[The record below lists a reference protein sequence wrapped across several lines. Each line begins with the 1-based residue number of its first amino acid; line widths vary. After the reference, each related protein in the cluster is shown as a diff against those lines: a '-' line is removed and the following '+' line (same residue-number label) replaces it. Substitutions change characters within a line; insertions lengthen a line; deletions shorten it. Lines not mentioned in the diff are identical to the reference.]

1 MPANERTSSDLPA
14 SDRPCPDALSE
25 NGQEAGASSGL
36 TVLLIDDNA
45 SVAESIALAVRL
57 SGHRID
63 AAATPEEALSR
74 LAAGRYDVV
83 LLDMNYAAGRTDG
96 AEGLALLARIL
107 SDDPGTAVVVIT
119 AHSGVRIAV
128 EAMRAGARDFI
139 MKPWRNADL
148 LARIATAARART
160 PVAVVPQPMATEPA
174 RLLGDSAAMAALRDL
189 IRRIGPTRAGVVVT
203 GPAGSGRALTA
214 AALHA
219 ASADA
224 GTAMPVIDLRD
235 DAAWGRLVD
244 TSTILLRHPDRL
256 GEVAQ
261 ARLLA
266 HLPATTRCIAIA
278 DSANGILPALARRIA
293 TVEIAVPPL
302 AARGDDAL
310 LLARHF
316 LRIAA
321 ARHGRPVPTLT
332 PAAEA
337 RILRGPWP
345 DEVRGLAAA
354 IERAVLLGDGG
365 TIDTALLAPETAA
378 MVAADAPARF
388 DLDENERA
396 VIEAALREHRHN
408 VSHAAAALG
417 LSRGALYRRMA
428 RHGL

>member
-1 MPANERTSSDLPA
+1 MDS
-14 SDRPCPDALSE
+14 LSE
-25 NGQEAGASSGL
+25 NGQSAAPSSTL
-36 TVLLIDDNA
+36 SVLLIDDNA

-57 SGHRID
+57 GRHRID
-63 AAATPEEALSR
+63 CACGPEEALSR
-74 LAAGRYDVV
+74 LAGTRYDVI
-83 LLDMNYAAGRTDG
+83 LLDMNYGANRTDG

-107 SDDPGTAVVVIT
+107 SDDPGAAVVVIT

-148 LARIATAARART
+148 LARLAAAPRAVAAAAAPA
-160 PVAVVPQPMATEPA
+160 PVEPA
-174 RLLGDSAAMAALRDL
+174 RLLGDSPAIERLRALV
-189 IRRIGPTRAGVVVT
+189 RRIGPTEAGVVVT

-219 ASADA
+219 ASPHA
-224 GTAMPVIDLRD
+224 GAAMPVIDLRD
-235 DAAWGRLVD
+235 DAAGGAIDGSAPTL
-244 TSTILLRHPDRL
+244 LLRHPDRL

-266 HLPATTRCIAIA
+266 RIAPATRCIAIA
-278 DSANGILPALARRIA
+278 DDAGAILPALARRIA

-302 AARGDDAL
+302 AQREGDAL

-316 LRIAA
+316 ARLAA
-321 ARHGRPVPTLT
+321 ARYGRPVPAFTA
-332 PAAEA
+332 AAEA
-337 RILRGPWP
+337 RILSGPWA
-345 DEVRGLAAA
+345 DEVRGLSAAV
-354 IERAVLLGDGG
+354 ERAILLGEGEVIDATLLG
-365 TIDTALLAPETAA
+365 TLPVTAA
-378 MVAADAPARF
+378 VEAPAARF

-396 VIEAALREHRHN
+396 VIEAALLEHRHN

>member
-1 MPANERTSSDLPA
+1 MSA
-14 SDRPCPDALSE
+14 
-25 NGQEAGASSGL
+25 NGQSDSASSGL
-36 TVLLIDDNA
+36 NVLLIDDYA

-63 AAATPEEALSR
+63 TAATPEEALSR
-74 LAAGRYDVV
+74 LAAARYDVV

-107 SDDPGTAVVVIT
+107 SDDPAAAVVVIT

-160 PVAVVPQPMATEPA
+160 PVAAVPQPMAAEPA

-224 GTAMPVIDLRD
+224 GAAMPVIDLRD

-244 TSTILLRHPDRL
+244 TSTIILRHPDRL

-266 HLPATTRCIAIA
+266 HVPATTRCIAIA

-316 LRIAA
+316 LRMAA
-321 ARHGRPVPTLT
+321 ALHGRPVPTLT

-365 TIDTALLAPETAA
+365 AIDTALLAPETAA

>member
-1 MPANERTSSDLPA
+1 
-14 SDRPCPDALSE
+14 
-25 NGQEAGASSGL
+25 
-36 TVLLIDDNA
+36 
-45 SVAESIALAVRL
+45 
-57 SGHRID
+57 
-63 AAATPEEALSR
+63 
-74 LAAGRYDVV
+74 
-83 LLDMNYAAGRTDG
+83 
-96 AEGLALLARIL
+96 
-107 SDDPGTAVVVIT
+107 
-119 AHSGVRIAV
+119 
-128 EAMRAGARDFI
+128 MRAGARDFI

-148 LARIATAARART
+148 LARIANAARAQV
-160 PVAVVPQPMATEPA
+160 PVAATPQPVTAEPA
-174 RLLGDSAAMAALRDL
+174 RLLGDSAAMATLRDL

-203 GPAGSGRALTA
+203 GPAGSGRSLTA

-224 GTAMPVIDLRD
+224 GVAMPVIDLRD
-235 DAAWGRLVD
+235 DTAWSQIVD

-256 GEVAQ
+256 GEVGQ

-266 HLPATTRCIAIA
+266 RLPADTRCIAIA
-278 DSANGILPALARRIA
+278 DSASGILPALARRIA

-302 AARGDDAL
+302 TTRGDDAL

-316 LRIAA
+316 LRMAA
-321 ARHGRPVPTLT
+321 ARHGRAVPAFT

-345 DEVRGLAAA
+345 DEVRGLAVA
-354 IERAVLLGDGG
+354 IERAVLLGDG
-365 TIDTALLAPETAA
+365 TIDTALLAPEPVAV
-378 MVAADAPARF
+378 VAADAPVRF

>member
-1 MPANERTSSDLPA
+1 M
-14 SDRPCPDALSE
+14 
-25 NGQEAGASSGL
+25 
-36 TVLLIDDNA
+36 LLIDDNA

-57 SGHRID
+57 GGHRID

-74 LAAGRYDVV
+74 LAADRYDVV
-83 LLDMNYAAGRTDG
+83 LLDMNYGAGRTDG
-96 AEGLALLARIL
+96 AEGLALLARIR
-107 SDDPGTAVVVIT
+107 SDDPGAAVLVIT

-148 LARIATAARART
+148 LARIAAAARAQG
-160 PVAVVPQPMATEPA
+160 PVAAPPPPVAAEPA
-174 RLLGDSAAMAALRDL
+174 RLLGDSAAMTDLRDL
-189 IRRIGPTRAGVVVT
+189 IRRIGPTRAGVAVT
-203 GPAGSGRALTA
+203 GPAGSGRGLTA

-224 GTAMPVIDLRD
+224 ASAMPVIDLRD
-235 DAAWGRLVD
+235 DAAWAAIDRDAPTL
-244 TSTILLRHPDRL
+244 LLRHPDRL

-266 HLPATTRCIAIA
+266 RLPADTRCIAIA
-278 DSANGILPALARRIA
+278 DSAAAILPALARRIA
-293 TVEIAVPPL
+293 TVAVTVPSL
-302 AARGDDAL
+302 ARREGDAL

-321 ARHGRPVPTLT
+321 ARHGRRAAGFT

-354 IERAVLLGDGG
+354 VERAVLLGDGDA
-365 TIDTALLAPETAA
+365 IDAALLAPDP
-378 MVAADAPARF
+378 VAAVATEPPARF

-408 VSHAAAALG
+408 VSHAAMALG

>member
-1 MPANERTSSDLPA
+1 MAGG
-14 SDRPCPDALSE
+14 DRPCPDALSE

-36 TVLLIDDNA
+36 NVLLIDDNA
-45 SVAESIALAVRL
+45 SIAESIALAVRL
-57 SGHRID
+57 GGHRID
-63 AAATPEEALSR
+63 SAATPEEALSR
-74 LAAGRYDVV
+74 LATARYDVV

-96 AEGLALLARIL
+96 AEGLKLLARIL
-107 SDDPGTAVVVIT
+107 SDDPAAAVMVIT

-148 LARIATAARART
+148 LARITAAARAQVPVVAAT
-160 PVAVVPQPMATEPA
+160 PQPVAAEPA

-203 GPAGSGRALTA
+203 GPSGSGRGLTA

-219 ASADA
+219 ASADTGA
-224 GTAMPVIDLRD
+224 AMPVIDLRD
-235 DAAWGRLVD
+235 DTAWSQIVD

-266 HLPATTRCIAIA
+266 RLPADTRCIAIA
-278 DSANGILPALARRIA
+278 DSAGSILPALARRIA

-302 AARGDDAL
+302 ATRGDDAL
-310 LLARHF
+310 LLARHL
-316 LRIAA
+316 LRMAA
-321 ARHGRPVPTLT
+321 ARHGRPVPALT

-354 IERAVLLGDGG
+354 IERAVLLGDG
-365 TIDTALLAPETAA
+365 TIDTALLAPET
-378 MVAADAPARF
+378 VAVVATDAPARF

>member
-1 MPANERTSSDLPA
+1 MDS
-14 SDRPCPDALSE
+14 LSE
-25 NGQEAGASSGL
+25 NGQSAAPSSAL
-36 TVLLIDDNA
+36 SVLLIDDNA

-57 SGHRID
+57 GRHRID
-63 AAATPEEALSR
+63 CACGPEEALSR
-74 LAAGRYDVV
+74 LAGTRYDVI
-83 LLDMNYAAGRTDG
+83 LLDMNYGANRTDG

-107 SDDPGTAVVVIT
+107 SDDPGAAVVVIT

-148 LARIATAARART
+148 LARIAAAAAPRAVAPAT
-160 PVAVVPQPMATEPA
+160 PAPLEPA
-174 RLLGDSAAMAALRDL
+174 RLLGDSPAIERLRALV
-189 IRRIGPTRAGVVVT
+189 RRIGPTEAGAVVT
-203 GPAGSGRALTA
+203 GPAGSGRGLTA

-219 ASADA
+219 ASPHA
-224 GTAMPVIDLRD
+224 GAAMPAIDLRD
-235 DAAWGRLVD
+235 DAAWGAIDGSAPTL
-244 TSTILLRHPDRL
+244 LLRHPDRL

-266 HLPATTRCIAIA
+266 RIAPATRCIAIA
-278 DSANGILPALARRIA
+278 DDAGAILPALGRRIA

-302 AARGDDAL
+302 AQREGDAL

-316 LRIAA
+316 ARLAA
-321 ARHGRPVPTLT
+321 ARYGRRVPAFTA
-332 PAAEA
+332 AAEA
-337 RILRGPWP
+337 RILSGPWA
-345 DEVRGLAAA
+345 DEVRGLSAAV
-354 IERAVLLGDGG
+354 ERAILLGEGEVIDATLLG
-365 TIDTALLAPETAA
+365 TLPVTAA
-378 MVAADAPARF
+378 VEAPAARF

-396 VIEAALREHRHN
+396 VIEAALLEHRHN

>member
-1 MPANERTSSDLPA
+1 M
-14 SDRPCPDALSE
+14 
-25 NGQEAGASSGL
+25 
-36 TVLLIDDNA
+36 LLIDDNA
-45 SVAESIALAVRL
+45 SIAESIALAVRL
-57 SGHRID
+57 GGHRID

-74 LAAGRYDVV
+74 LAAARYDVV

-96 AEGLALLARIL
+96 AEGLKLLARIL
-107 SDDPGTAVVVIT
+107 SDDPAAAVVVIT

-148 LARIATAARART
+148 LARIAAAARAQV
-160 PVAVVPQPMATEPA
+160 PVAAPVPQTVAAEPA
-174 RLLGDSAAMAALRDL
+174 RLLGDSAAMMALRDL

-203 GPAGSGRALTA
+203 GPAGSGRGLTA
-214 AALHA
+214 QALHA

-224 GTAMPVIDLRD
+224 ATAMPVIDLRD
-235 DAAWGRLVD
+235 DTAWDRLVD

-266 HLPATTRCIAIA
+266 RFPADTRCIAIA
-278 DSANGILPALARRIA
+278 DSAAAILPALARRIA
-293 TVEIAVPPL
+293 TVEIAVPLL

-316 LRIAA
+316 LRMAA

-332 PAAEA
+332 PAAEV
-337 RILRGPWP
+337 RILRGDWP

-354 IERAVLLGDGG
+354 IERAVLLGDGD
-365 TIDTALLAPETAA
+365 TIDMALLAPET
-378 MVAADAPARF
+378 VAVVATEASPRF
-388 DLDENERA
+388 DLEENERA

>member
-1 MPANERTSSDLPA
+1 MTERYSSDGA
-14 SDRPCPDALSE
+14 TGDRPCPDALST
-25 NGQEAGASSGL
+25 NGQSDGASSGL
-36 TVLLIDDNA
+36 NVLLIDDNA
-45 SVAESIALAVRL
+45 SIAESIALAVRL
-57 SGHRID
+57 GGHRID
-63 AAATPEEALSR
+63 CATTPEEALSR

-107 SDDPGTAVVVIT
+107 SDDPAAAVVVIT

-148 LARIATAARART
+148 LARIAAAARAHVPAAAPQ
-160 PVAVVPQPMATEPA
+160 PVAAEPA
-174 RLLGDSAAMAALRDL
+174 RLLGDSAAMMHLRDL

-203 GPAGSGRALTA
+203 GPPGSGRSLTA

-224 GTAMPVIDLRD
+224 GAAMATIDLRD
-235 DAAWGRLVD
+235 DAAWSRLVD
-244 TSTILLRHPDRL
+244 TSTILLRHADRL

-266 HLPATTRCIAIA
+266 QLPADTRCIAIA
-278 DSANGILPALARRIA
+278 DSAGGILPALARRIA

-302 AARGDDAL
+302 AARDGDAL

-316 LRIAA
+316 LRTAA
-321 ARHGRPVPTLT
+321 ARHGRPVPALT

-337 RILRGPWP
+337 RILRGPWA
-345 DEVRGLAAA
+345 DEVRGLSAA

-365 TIDTALLAPETAA
+365 TIDTALLAPEAVPVTAP
-378 MVAADAPARF
+378 DAPARF

>member
-1 MPANERTSSDLPA
+1 MPIDERYSSDGPT

-25 NGQEAGASSGL
+25 NGQAPGTSSGL
-36 TVLLIDDNA
+36 NVLLIDDNA
-45 SVAESIALAVRL
+45 SIAESIALAVRL
-57 SGHRID
+57 GGHRID
-63 AAATPEEALSR
+63 SAATPEEALSR
-74 LAAGRYDVV
+74 LAAQRYDVV

-107 SDDPGTAVVVIT
+107 SDDPAAAVVVIT

-148 LARIATAARART
+148 LARIANAARAQV
-160 PVAVVPQPMATEPA
+160 PVAATPQPVTAEPA
-174 RLLGDSAAMAALRDL
+174 RLLGDSAAMATLRDL

-203 GPAGSGRALTA
+203 GPAGSGRSLTA

-224 GTAMPVIDLRD
+224 GVAMPVIDLRD
-235 DAAWGRLVD
+235 DAAWDRLVD
-244 TSTILLRHPDRL
+244 MSTILLRHPDRL

-266 HLPATTRCIAIA
+266 RLPADTRCIAIA
-278 DSANGILPALARRIA
+278 DSASGILPALARRIA

-302 AARGDDAL
+302 AAREGDAL

-316 LRIAA
+316 LRMAA
-321 ARHGRPVPTLT
+321 ARHGRPVPVLT

-337 RILRGPWP
+337 RIVRGPWP
-345 DEVRGLAAA
+345 DEVRGLALA
-354 IERAVLLGDGG
+354 IERAVLLGDG
-365 TIDTALLAPETAA
+365 TIDTVLLAPEP
-378 MVAADAPARF
+378 VAVVTADAPVRF

-396 VIEAALREHRHN
+396 VIEAALHEHRHN

>member
-1 MPANERTSSDLPA
+1 MLG

-25 NGQEAGASSGL
+25 NGQGADTSSGL
-36 TVLLIDDNA
+36 NVLLIDDNA
-45 SVAESIALAVRL
+45 SIAESIALAVRL
-57 SGHRID
+57 GGHRID
-63 AAATPEEALSR
+63 SAASPEEALSR
-74 LAAGRYDVV
+74 LAAARYDVV

-96 AEGLALLARIL
+96 AEGLKLLARIL

-148 LARIATAARART
+148 LTRIATAARAQV
-160 PVAVVPQPMATEPA
+160 PVAAAVPQPVAAEPA
-174 RLLGDSAAMAALRDL
+174 RLLGDSAAMTGLRDL

-203 GPAGSGRALTA
+203 GPAGSGRGLTA

-224 GTAMPVIDLRD
+224 GTSMPVIDLRD
-235 DAAWGRLVD
+235 DTAWDQIVD

-266 HLPATTRCIAIA
+266 RLPADTRCIAIA
-278 DSANGILPALARRIA
+278 DHAGGILPALARRIA

-316 LRIAA
+316 LRMAA
-321 ARHGRPVPTLT
+321 ARHGRPVPAFT

-365 TIDTALLAPETAA
+365 AIDTALLAPET
-378 MVAADAPARF
+378 VAVVATEAPARF